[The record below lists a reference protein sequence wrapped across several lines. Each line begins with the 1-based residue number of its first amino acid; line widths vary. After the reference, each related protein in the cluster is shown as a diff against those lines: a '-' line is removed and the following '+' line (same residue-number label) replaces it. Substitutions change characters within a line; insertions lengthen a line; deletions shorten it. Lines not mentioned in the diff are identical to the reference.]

1 MQKESLKAVVET
13 LLLSSAE
20 PLSFKQI
27 KSILLTGELK
37 AEDAEIKKA
46 IQDLVK
52 ACEQRGVELK
62 ELASGYQYQTRESY
76 LSWVSRL
83 WQDKPPRYS
92 RALLE
97 TLAIIAYRQPVTRAD
112 IESVRGVAVS
122 SSTFRILEER
132 GWIRVQ
138 GHKES
143 PGRPALY
150 GTSKAFLDYFGLS
163 SLRELPK
170 LPSPEEISAQHPAFH
185 AVGREERKP

>member
-1 MQKESLKAVVET
+1 MRKERRLIAVIET
-13 LLLSSAE
+13 LLFSSPQ
-20 PLSFKQI
+20 PLSF
-27 KSILLTGELK
+27 ERLK
-37 AEDAEIKKA
+37 AIVLEGGFEVSEAELRESIA
-46 IQDLVK
+46 GLVA
-52 ACEQRGVELK
+52 ACESRGFELR

-76 LSWVSRL
+76 RPWVARL
-83 WQDKPPRYS
+83 WEDKPPRYS

-132 GWIRVQ
+132 GWIRTR

-150 GTSKAFLDYFGLS
+150 GTSKAFLDYFGLGG
-163 SLRELPK
+163 LHELPQ
-170 LPSPEEISAQHPAFH
+170 LPDSEEIKDQHPALH
-185 AVGREERKP
+185 ASDDKK

>member
-1 MQKESLKAVVET
+1 MSKERLGAVIET
-13 LLLSSAE
+13 LLFSSPQ
-20 PLSFKQI
+20 PLSF
-27 KSILLTGELK
+27 ERLK
-37 AEDAEIKKA
+37 AIVLEGGFEVSEAELRESIA
-46 IQDLVK
+46 GLVA
-52 ACEQRGVELK
+52 ACESRGFELR

-76 LSWVSRL
+76 RPWVVRL
-83 WQDKPPRYS
+83 WEDKPPRYS

-132 GWIRVQ
+132 GWIRTR

-150 GTSKAFLDYFGLS
+150 GTSKAFLDYFGLGD
-163 SLRELPK
+163 LHELPQ
-170 LPSPEEISAQHPAFH
+170 LPDSEEIKDQHPALH
-185 AVGREERKP
+185 ASDDKK